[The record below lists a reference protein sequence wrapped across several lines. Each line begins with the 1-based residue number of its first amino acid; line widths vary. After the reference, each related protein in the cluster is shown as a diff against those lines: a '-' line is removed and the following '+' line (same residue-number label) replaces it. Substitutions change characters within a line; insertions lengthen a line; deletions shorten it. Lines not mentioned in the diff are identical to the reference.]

1 MDASSGSR
9 LARVLAVLVGGCARR
24 PRRVVAAAG
33 LATLAVLPPAAGRL
47 GMHVDPLAM
56 LREDAPYRQL
66 RDAFYEAFPGERDQ
80 LLLVVDAPTPDQA
93 RDAAVALERRLA
105 EHPELFL
112 SVERPGGGTFF
123 ERQGLLYRSSEEL
136 EDLVDRLAELQP
148 ALAQLA
154 RDPTL
159 HGLFDLLA
167 RSVGPEGG
175 EIEHPAE
182 LVRVVN
188 RIAEVI
194 EADLDGRPL
203 AFSWQE
209 VFLGSAPAPGR
220 PHEVLVVNPVLDRE
234 DLQPAR
240 RPIEA
245 ARALAAGLEPFA
257 RGVARLRI
265 TGDLALS
272 FEEMQLLR
280 EQGRVLGVAS
290 FVLVGGIL
298 LLLLRSGQLV
308 LASAL
313 TLLAGLAWTAVFAAF
328 AVGHLN
334 MVSVAFAVLFIGLG
348 VDFAIHFGLRVQELR
363 GEGLEP
369 VAALEAAARDVG
381 TSLVLC
387 ALTTSLG
394 FFVFVPTDFLGVAE
408 LGLISG
414 AGILIALLLTLT
426 LHPALLVLLPG
437 ATAPVRR
444 AAGLPAGLRPV
455 AVLPERHPRAVVG
468 VATAAALGSLAFVP
482 RLHFDA
488 NPLEVR
494 DPMAESVRTFRDL
507 LEDRGR
513 APWSVSVVTPDLES
527 AERLAEQIRGLPT
540 VDRVVTVSSYIPRA
554 QGEKLSLI
562 EDAAMMLAPVLEE
575 PLQEPEG
582 GRVGRDPRP
591 AIARLR
597 KALAARR
604 DASPELR
611 AALDHLEAALAGLDR
626 ALARDSDPRARLA
639 RLEEGLLGTLP
650 ERLRLLRVALSAGP
664 ISLEDLPESL
674 RRRMVTPDGRARV
687 QVFPAADLDHERE
700 LARFVDEVRSVTPA
714 ATGNAVSI
722 VESARAIVSSMRQA
736 LISASLA
743 IASLLFVLWRRLRD
757 TLFALAPLA
766 LASLLTAAAAVL
778 LGIPMNFANVI
789 VLPLLLGIGVDSG
802 IHLVH
807 RARLEAACGGAA
819 GPLLATGTARG
830 VVASALTTLASFGS
844 LALAAHRGMASMGQL
859 LTLGVLLMLAAN
871 LLLLP
876 ALLALER
883 RQAGGPLSPR

>member
-1 MDASSGSR
+1 MEGAPDTR
-9 LARVLAVLVGGCARR
+9 LGRVLAALVGACARR
-24 PRRVVAAAG
+24 PRTVVAVVAV
-33 LATLAVLPPAAGRL
+33 ATAAVLPPAVGRL

-66 RDAFYEAFPGERDQ
+66 RDAFYEAFPSERDQ
-80 LLLVVDAPTPDQA
+80 LLLVVDAPTPDAA
-93 RDAAVALERRLA
+93 RDAAVALEAKLA

-123 ERQGLLYRSSEEL
+123 ERFGLLYRSSEEL
-136 EDLVDRLAELQP
+136 EELVDRLAELQP
-148 ALAQLA
+148 ALALLA

-159 HGLFDLLA
+159 HGLFELLA

-175 EIEHPAE
+175 EIEHPRE
-182 LVRVVN
+182 LVRVVEQ
-188 RIAEVI
+188 IARVI

-203 AFSWQE
+203 SFSWQE
-209 VFLGSAPAPGR
+209 VFLGSGASPRR
-220 PHEVLVVNPVLDRE
+220 PHEVLVVSPVLDRE

-245 ARALAAGLEPFA
+245 ARAIAAELEPFA

-290 FVLVGGIL
+290 FVLVGAIL
-298 LLLLRSGQLV
+298 FLFLRSGWLV
-308 LASAL
+308 LASAT
-313 TLLAGLAWTAVFAAF
+313 TLLVGLAWTAVFAAF

-363 GEGLEP
+363 AGGLP
-369 VAALEAAARDVG
+369 PLPALEAAARDVG
-381 TSLVLC
+381 SSLVLC

-414 AGILIALLLTLT
+414 AGILIALLLTLS
-426 LHPALLVLLPG
+426 LHPALLVCLPG
-437 ATAPVRR
+437 ALAPGRR
-444 AAGLPAGLRPV
+444 SAAASPGPGRLA
-455 AVLPERHPRAVVG
+455 ALPERHPRAVVG
-468 VATAAALGSLAFVP
+468 VAAAAALGSLALAP

-494 DPMAESVRTFRDL
+494 DPEAESVRTFRDL

-513 APWSVSVVTPDLES
+513 APWSVSVVTPDLAS
-527 AERLAEQIRGLPT
+527 AERLAERIRGLPT
-540 VDRVVTVSSYIPRA
+540 VDRVVTVSSYVPRD
-554 QGEKLSLI
+554 QREKLSLI
-562 EDAAMMLAPVLEE
+562 EDAAMILGPTLEE
-575 PLQEPEG
+575 PPVPARG
-582 GRVGRDPRP
+582 ADPRR

-597 KALAARR
+597 SALASRT
-604 DASPELR
+604 DAAPELR
-611 AALDHLEAALAGLDR
+611 SALDHLDAALAGLER
-626 ALARDSDPRARLA
+626 ALGEDADPGARLA
-639 RLEEGLLGTLP
+639 RLEERLLGNLP

-664 ISLEDLPESL
+664 VSLEDLPASL

-687 QVFPAADLDHERE
+687 QVFPAADLDDERE

-722 VESARAIVSSMRQA
+722 VESARAIASSMRQA

-743 IASLLFVLWRRLRD
+743 ITLLLFALWRRVRD

-807 RARLEAACGGAA
+807 RARLEAATGDA
-819 GPLLATGTARG
+819 GRPLLATGTARG

-844 LALAAHRGMASMGQL
+844 LAFAAHRGMASMGQL
-859 LTLGVLLMLAAN
+859 LTLGVLLMLASN
-871 LLLLP
+871 LLVLP

-883 RQAGGPLSPR
+883 RGRRGDAGAVSPR